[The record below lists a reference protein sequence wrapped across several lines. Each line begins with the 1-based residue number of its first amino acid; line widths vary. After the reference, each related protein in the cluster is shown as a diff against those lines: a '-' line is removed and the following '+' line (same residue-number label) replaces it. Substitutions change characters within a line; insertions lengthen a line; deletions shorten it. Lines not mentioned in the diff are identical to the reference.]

1 MILLDLTMILEG
13 SLRAVNILNSALLS
27 GFKWSFLLPKSE
39 L

>member
-27 GFKWSFLLPKSE
+27 GLKWLFLLPKSE